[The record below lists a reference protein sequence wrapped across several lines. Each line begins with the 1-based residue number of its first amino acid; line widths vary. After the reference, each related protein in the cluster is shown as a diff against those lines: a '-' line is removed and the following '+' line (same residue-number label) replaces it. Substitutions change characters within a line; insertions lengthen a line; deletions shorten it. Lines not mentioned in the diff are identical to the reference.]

1 MTEAASLN
9 FGPAWLRDS
18 FTSNSAGE
26 GPPGSGSGGG
36 GTMNSSHSGGHQQ
49 NNNSGW
55 DIASSSRSS
64 HGGHPGGRSVGG
76 QPQSNPQSNFQMNLH
91 VEGQHS
97 SGTSA
102 MLSAMKLGKN
112 KILEYQFTEIDVR
125 LKKKFQIIQLF

>member
-26 GPPGSGSGGG
+26 GPPGSGPGSGGG
-36 GTMNSSHSGGHQQ
+36 IHSGQPQ
-49 NNNSGW
+49 NNAGW

-64 HGGHPGGRSVGG
+64 HGSGRGQGG
-76 QPQSNPQSNFQMNLH
+76 QQQNNPQSNFQMNLH

-97 SGTSA
+97 TGTSA
-102 MLSAMKLGKN
+102 MLSAMKLGKKVLGFVN
-112 KILEYQFTEIDVR
+112 LAR
-125 LKKKFQIIQLF
+125 LGL

>member
-26 GPPGSGSGGG
+26 GPPGSGPGSGGG
-36 GTMNSSHSGGHQQ
+36 IHSGQPQ
-49 NNNSGW
+49 NNSGW

-64 HGGHPGGRSVGG
+64 HGSGRGQGG
-76 QPQSNPQSNFQMNLH
+76 QQQNNPQSNFQMNLH

-97 SGTSA
+97 TGTSA
-102 MLSAMKLGKN
+102 MLSAMKLGK
-112 KILEYQFTEIDVR
+112 KSLGICKFCKVIYT
-125 LKKKFQIIQLF
+125 LKK